1 MSRPRQLRFNA
12 FNMAAPS
19 HTWAGLWAHPRD
31 TAADY
36 NTLDYW
42 VKLAQTAE
50 RGLLDGIFIADVF
63 GIYDVYGGGPET
75 ALRTAAQAPQI
86 DPTLLVPSMA
96 AATRHIGFG
105 VTANLTNEH
114 PYLFARRFA
123 TLDHLTG
130 GRVGWNIVTGYLES
144 GAKGMGHGQNRAH
157 DLRYEAAEDFLAALY
172 KLWEAS
178 WEEGAV
184 RRDRAAGI
192 FTDPS
197 KVHRIV
203 HDGPYYQVDGIQLT
217 EPSPQRTPV
226 LYQAGT
232 SGRGRLFAARHA
244 EAIFLNGQTVPIL
257 GEAVRGIREAA
268 VAAGRD
274 AYDIRM
280 FAGATVIVAPTRAE
294 AQDLLADY
302 ARHVDTAG
310 QLALLSGWTG
320 VDLSQADPD
329 EAIAYVK
336 SNAMQSALE
345 NLTLRSTVPLKV
357 RDLATLSATGAR
369 APFLVGSPSEVAD
382 GLVAWAR
389 EADLD
394 GFNLNRLVSP
404 ETLEA
409 FVDLVVPELQDRGV
423 YKTAYEEG
431 TLREKLFPG
440 RGPFL
445 ADTHPGAAFRARA
458 GAPACTERVSGGRS
472 CPQNV

>member
-1 MSRPRQLRFNA
+1 MSRRQLRFNA

-50 RGLLDGIFIADVF
+50 RGLFDGIFIADVF
-63 GIYDVYGGGPET
+63 GIYDVFGGSPDA
-75 ALRTAAQAPQI
+75 ALRSAAQTPQI
-86 DPTLLVPSMA
+86 DPTLVVPTMA
-96 AATRHIGFG
+96 HATRHIGFG
-105 VTANLTNEH
+105 VTSNLTYEH
-114 PYLFARRFA
+114 PYAFARRFA

-130 GRVGWNIVTGYLES
+130 GRVGWNVVTGYLDS
-144 GAKGMGHGQNRAH
+144 GAKGMGQGANRSH
-157 DLRYEAAEDFLAALY
+157 DTRYEAAEDFLAAVY

-178 WEEGAV
+178 WEDGAV
-184 RRDRAAGI
+184 RRERAAGV

-197 KVHRIV
+197 LVHRIR
-203 HDGPYYQVDGIQLT
+203 HDGPHYQVDGIQLT

-244 EAIFLNGQTVPIL
+244 EGIFLNGQTKPIL
-257 GEAVRGIREAA
+257 AEAVKAVREAA
-268 VAAGRD
+268 RAFGRD
-274 AYDIRM
+274 PYDIRM

-294 AQDLLADY
+294 AEERLADY
-302 ARHVDTAG
+302 ARYVDTAG

-320 VDLSQADPD
+320 VDLSGLDPE
-329 EAIAYVK
+329 EAISYVK
-336 SNAMQSALE
+336 SNAIQSTLE

-357 RDLATLSATGAR
+357 KDLATLSATGAR
-369 APFLVGSPSEVAD
+369 APFIVGDPQQVAD
-382 GLVAWAR
+382 ELIAWV
-389 EADLD
+389 EATDVD

-409 FVDLVVPELQDRGV
+409 FVDLVVPELQARGV
-423 YKTAYEEG
+423 YKTAYGEG
-431 TLREKLFPG
+431 TLRQQLFPG
-440 RGPFL
+440 RGPRL
-445 ADTHPGAAFRARA
+445 PQTHPAAAARSAAPSPRAA
-458 GAPACTERVSGGRS
+458 LSA
-472 CPQNV
+472 